1 MAFSHYFI
9 SFFFWNSCC
18 CAQLCPIPCGHMDC
32 SPPDPPVHGIF
43 QARIRSGLLFLT
55 LRDLPDP
62 GIEPMFLVSPALA
75 GRILT
80 AYATWEAPLEVIA
93 KLKTSSTSLIFP
105 LTFYYNWNLFPLSTS
120 FSPGVFISGGCFP
133 SYTLSI
139 HGWRYS
145 VCSSCSSLMF
155 TNHFSIL
162 PELHIIRV

>member
-1 MAFSHYFI
+1 MLSYVQLPVAPWTVAHQIPPSMEFSRQEY
-9 SFFFWNSCC
+9 W
-18 CAQLCPIPCGHMDC
+18 
-32 SPPDPPVHGIF
+32 
-43 QARIRSGLLFLT
+43 SGLLFLT
-55 LRDLPDP
+55 LRDLPDL

-93 KLKTSSTSLIFP
+93 KLKKSSTSLILP

-133 SYTLSI
+133 SYTLTI